1 MSFNLV
7 ISFFFFFCYFKARTP
22 STNKQLP
29 LSKIPHTRENEPTP
43 ELWNQKKKIRQK
55 TWKKMKKTTKTT
67 KITMIKQEKKIVK
80 THEEKKLNPA
90 LNHAAIIRKQKKSCS
105 ISPISEQLWISELND
120 FLKISI
126 QIIFFG
132 YSNTYLPIT

>member
-1 MSFNLV
+1 MNELQPSY
-7 ISFFFFFCYFKARTP
+7 IIFFCDFRARTP

-29 LSKIPHTRENEPTP
+29 LSKIPHMRENEPTP
-43 ELWNQKKKIRQK
+43 ELWNQKKIRQK
-55 TWKKMKKTTKTT
+55 KPEKKLKKTTKTT

-120 FLKISI
+120 FLKITI
-126 QIIFFG
+126 RIIFFG